1 MPRRTRRLPETAL
14 YVVLLAFFAAFL
26 VYPLG
31 FTLRHSFGLAGDA
44 LANPLMQVLANP
56 LLRASFLNSI
66 LIATATVILASAT
79 AFTLSW
85 TLCRWEFTG
94 KPFLGALLV
103 APILLPP
110 FVAAIGLQQLFA
122 RYGAVNL
129 FLIHRGWMNPAA
141 PVDWLASGGVPAMVL
156 LQALHGYPVLF
167 LTVSAS
173 MAQLDPSLGECAAS
187 LGASR
192 WREFRT
198 ITLPLVRP
206 GWVAGAMVVW
216 IGALTDLGTPLITGY
231 TRVIPVQIFDSLNDL
246 NSSSQGYAL
255 VAALLGLI
263 GVLFLGTRRFASAK
277 APSAPSRGS
286 RPALPPAGR
295 GRTIAIWGSIGLL
308 VGISLLPHF
317 SVALVAFSSHWF
329 FSPLPDAWTLANFR
343 EVASHGLTASSVR
356 NSFVY
361 AGLSSLLDLGLGLG
375 IGWLVSRR
383 GGRLAGLLDTLAM
396 LPLAVPG
403 LVLAFGYFAGFEV
416 NERHHPGL
424 DAWLD
429 PRTNPTF
436 LLVISYAVRRLPY
449 MVRAAVAGFE
459 LMSPALEE
467 ASAMLGARPVRT
479 FLRITLPMIGAHL
492 IAGLILTFAFAM
504 LEVSDSLMLA
514 QRDRFYPITKQIWLL
529 MGRID
534 PGAPGVACALGLLGM
549 ALLAG
554 SLLGARWLVGKRSRS
569 LVQA

>member
-1 MPRRTRRLPETAL
+1 MSRRTRRLPETAL
-14 YVVLLAFFAAFL
+14 YVVLFLFFAVFL
-26 VYPLG
+26 LYPLG
-31 FTLRHSFGLAGDA
+31 FTLRHSLGLAGDPV
-44 LANPLMQVLANP
+44 ANPLVQVFGNP
-56 LLRASFLNSI
+56 LLRTSFLNSI
-66 LIATATVILASAT
+66 LIATATVILASAI
-79 AFTLSW
+79 AFALAWTLS
-85 TLCRWEFTG
+85 RWRFAG
-94 KPFLGALLV
+94 KPVLTALLL

-122 RYGAVNL
+122 RFGAINL
-129 FLIHRGWMNPAA
+129 FLIHHGWMNPAS
-141 PVDWLASGGVPAMVL
+141 PLDWLASGGVSAIVL
-156 LQALHGYPVLF
+156 LQVLHGYPVLF
-167 LTVSAS
+167 LTVSAA
-173 MAQLDPSLGECAAS
+173 MTQVDPSLGESAAS

-231 TRVIPVQIFDSLNDL
+231 SRVIPVQIFDSLNDL

-263 GVLFLGTRRFASAK
+263 TLVFLATRRFATATVQSV
-277 APSAPSRGS
+277 PSRGS
-286 RPALPPAGR
+286 RPALPEAGLM
-295 GRTIAIWGSIGLL
+295 RTIGIWGSVGLL
-308 VGISLLPHF
+308 VGISILPHL
-317 SVALVAFSSHWF
+317 SVGIVAFSSHWF

-361 AGLSSLLDLGLGLG
+361 AGLSSLVDLGLGLG

-383 GGRLAGLLDTLAM
+383 AGRMSGLLDTLAM

-416 NERHHPGL
+416 SEKHHPRL

-467 ASAMLGARPVRT
+467 ASAMLGARPLRT
-479 FLRITLPMIGAHL
+479 FLRITIPLIGAHL
-492 IAGLILTFAFAM
+492 IAGMILTFAFAM
-504 LEVSDSLMLA
+504 LEVSDSILLA
-514 QRDRFYPITKQIWLL
+514 QRDRFYPITKQIWQL

-534 PGAPGVACALGLLGM
+534 PGAPGVACALGLLSMG
-549 ALLAG
+549 LLAG
-554 SLLGARWLVGKRSRS
+554 SLLVARRLVGKGSRS